1 MSVLTQGT
9 QLFVLAKGAVS
20 EIECITAFSP
30 GSNPADQIEDTCL
43 SERLDR
49 TYKRGLRTPGAASLT
64 LNADPKNTSHIML
77 YNLSI
82 SDAEDDQD
90 LTFAIG
96 WSDGTASPSA
106 AAEGAAGAVDGLT
119 LPDSRTWFVFK
130 GYVSDFPFDFAANTV
145 VSSSASIQ
153 RSGSA
158 VWVPK
163 AAASA

>member
-9 QLFVLAKGAVS
+9 QLYVLAKGAVS
-20 EIECITAFSP
+20 EVECITAFSP

-43 SERLDR
+43 SEKTDR
-49 TYKRGLRTPGAASLT
+49 TYKRGLRTPGQASLT

-82 SDAEDDQD
+82 SDDDADQD
-90 LTFAIG
+90 ITFAIG
-96 WSDGTASPSA
+96 WSDGDADPTVASGS
-106 AAEGAAGAVDGLT
+106 ETGADGLV
-119 LPDSRTWFVFK
+119 LPESRTWFVFK

-145 VSSSASIQ
+145 VSTSASIQ
-153 RSGSA
+153 RSGPA

-163 AAASA
+163 VASGS

>member
-43 SERLDR
+43 SERFDR

-82 SDAEDDQD
+82 SDDEDDQD

-96 WSDGTASPSA
+96 WADGTASPTA
-106 AAEGAAGAVDGLT
+106 AADGAADAVDGLT

-145 VSSSASIQ
+145 VSSSTSIQ

-163 AAASA
+163 AVVAA

>member
-9 QLFVLAKGAVS
+9 QLFVLANGAVS
-20 EIECITAFSP
+20 EVECITAFSP

-43 SERLDR
+43 SERNDR

-64 LNADPKNTSHIML
+64 LNADPKNASHIML

-82 SDAEDDQD
+82 SDEEADQD

-96 WSDGTASPSA
+96 WSDGEAAPTA
-106 AAEGAAGAVDGLT
+106 AASGTSGAVDGLA

-145 VSSSASIQ
+145 VSTSASIQ

-163 AAASA
+163 ASA

>member
-9 QLFVLAKGAVS
+9 QLFVLTKGVVS
-20 EIECITAFSP
+20 EVECITAFSP

-43 SERLDR
+43 SERTDR
-49 TYKRGLRTPGAASLT
+49 TYKRGLRTPGQASLT
-64 LNADPKNTSHIML
+64 LNADPKNSSHIML

-82 SDAEDDQD
+82 SDDEEDQD

-96 WSDGTASPSA
+96 WSDGTASPTVA
-106 AAEGAAGAVDGLT
+106 GADDTDAVDGLV

-130 GYVSDFPFDFAANTV
+130 GYVSDFPFDFSANTV

-153 RSGSA
+153 RSGAA

-163 AAASA
+163 AST

>member
-20 EIECITAFSP
+20 EIECITSFTP

-43 SERLDR
+43 SEKFDR
-49 TYKRGLRTPGAASLT
+49 TYKRGLRTPGQATAT
-64 LNADPKNTSHIML
+64 LNADPKNASHIML

-82 SDAEDDQD
+82 SDDEEDQA

-96 WSDGTASPSA
+96 WSDGDSVPTA
-106 AAEGAAGAVDGLT
+106 AASGATGGVDGLA
-119 LPDSRTWFVFK
+119 LPDDRTWFVFK
-130 GYVSDFPFDFAANTV
+130 GYVADFPFDFAANTV
-145 VSSSASIQ
+145 VSTSASIQ

-158 VWVPK
+158 VWIPK
-163 AAASA
+163 AQAGS

>member
-1 MSVLTQGT
+1 
-9 QLFVLAKGAVS
+9 
-20 EIECITAFSP
+20 
-30 GSNPADQIEDTCL
+30 
-43 SERLDR
+43 
-49 TYKRGLRTPGAASLT
+49 
-64 LNADPKNTSHIML
+64 ML

-96 WSDGTASPSA
+96 WSDGTASPVA
-106 AAEGAAGAVDGLT
+106 AADGAAGAVDGLT

-163 AAASA
+163 ATPSA

>member
-20 EIECITAFSP
+20 EIECITSFTP

-43 SERLDR
+43 SEKFDR
-49 TYKRGLRTPGAASLT
+49 TYKRGLRTPGQATAT
-64 LNADPKNTSHIML
+64 LNADPKNSSHIML

-82 SDAEDDQD
+82 SDDEEDQA

-96 WSDGTASPSA
+96 WSDGDSVPTA
-106 AAEGAAGAVDGLT
+106 AASDATGAVDGLA
-119 LPDSRTWFVFK
+119 LPDDRTWFVFK
-130 GYVSDFPFDFAANTV
+130 GYVADFPFDFAANAV
-145 VSSSASIQ
+145 VSTSASIQ

-158 VWVPK
+158 VWIPK
-163 AAASA
+163 AQAGS

>member
-43 SERLDR
+43 SEKFDR
-49 TYKRGLRTPGAASLT
+49 TYKRGLRTPGQASAT
-64 LNADPKNTSHIML
+64 LNADPKNASHIML

-82 SDAEDDQD
+82 SDDEADQE

-96 WSDGTASPSA
+96 WSDGEAAPTA
-106 AAEGAAGAVDGLT
+106 AAEDATGAVDGLV
-119 LPDSRTWFVFK
+119 LPDSRTWFVFR

-145 VSSSASIQ
+145 VSTSASIQ

-163 AAASA
+163 AVSA

>member
-9 QLFVLAKGAVS
+9 QLYVLAKGAVS
-20 EIECITAFSP
+20 EVECITAFSP

-43 SERLDR
+43 SEKTDR
-49 TYKRGLRTPGAASLT
+49 TYKRGLRTPGQASLT

-82 SDAEDDQD
+82 SDDEADQD

-96 WSDGTASPSA
+96 WSDGEAAPTA
-106 AAEGAAGAVDGLT
+106 AANGAAGAVDGLV

-130 GYVSDFPFDFAANTV
+130 GYVSDFPFDFSANTV
-145 VSSSASIQ
+145 VSSSATIQ
-153 RSGSA
+153 RSGAA

-163 AAASA
+163 SVSAA

>member
-9 QLFVLAKGAVS
+9 QLYVLAKGAVS
-20 EIECITAFSP
+20 EVECITAFSP

-43 SERLDR
+43 SEKTDR
-49 TYKRGLRTPGAASLT
+49 TYKRGLRTPGQASLT

-82 SDAEDDQD
+82 SDDEADQD

-96 WSDGTASPSA
+96 WADGEEAPTA
-106 AAEGAAGAVDGLT
+106 AANGAAGAVDGLV

-153 RSGSA
+153 RSGAA

-163 AAASA
+163 AASGS

>member
-9 QLFVLAKGAVS
+9 QLYVLANGAVS
-20 EIECITAFSP
+20 EVECITAFSP

-43 SERLDR
+43 SEKTDR
-49 TYKRGLRTPGAASLT
+49 TYKRGLRTPGQASLT

-82 SDAEDDQD
+82 SDDEADQD

-96 WSDGTASPSA
+96 WSDGEASPTVA
-106 AAEGAAGAVDGLT
+106 ADGATGAVDGLV

-153 RSGSA
+153 RSGAA

-163 AAASA
+163 AASAA

>member
-9 QLFVLAKGAVS
+9 QLFVLVKGAVS
-20 EIECITAFSP
+20 EVECITAFSP

-43 SERLDR
+43 SERFDR
-49 TYKRGLRTPGAASLT
+49 SYKRGLRTPGTASLT

-82 SDAEDDQD
+82 SDDEEDQD

-96 WSDGTASPSA
+96 WSDGTASPT
-106 AAEGAAGAVDGLT
+106 AAEDGASAVDGLV

-145 VSSSASIQ
+145 VSTSASVQ

-163 AAASA
+163 VVTP